1 MGISSKNYF
10 KVMKIISFFN
20 SDYNFSATLAKICD
34 LESNEL
40 TFISDVNSLKTYN
53 ISKHDIVII
62 DFDDYKD
69 SIDNIAL
76 LIKAYGNYPIYGL
89 IDKMDIKIQKKAIDI
104 GFDIIMTKS
113 TFLINI
119 KTIKKQIENNST
131 EL

>member
-1 MGISSKNYF
+1 
-10 KVMKIISFFN
+10 MKIISFFN

-53 ISKHDIVII
+53 FSKHDIVII
-62 DFDDYKD
+62 DVDDYKD

-119 KTIKKQIENNST
+119 KTIKKQIENSSP
-131 EL
+131 LASRKKKVF